1 MHETILPVITIEHL
15 YGASKRA
22 EQIRDT
28 LCVSQDVKS
37 S

>member
-28 LCVSQDVKS
+28 RVSHDVKS